1 MDAGAFIK
9 AVDHIAAEKSISR
22 ELVFEAMELALATAY
37 KKNFNALTNV
47 RVDLNRKTGEI
58 KVFSVLTVVEKIEE
72 EVEDEIEEPE
82 EQILDETKEEELKT
96 LDDESEDKEKEEAR
110 SIVKIALEDA
120 RKIVPN
126 IKVGETIEEEI
137 TPKDFGRVA
146 ASTAKQVVMQKI
158 REAER
163 VSIMDEFEGKQDE
176 LVVGLASRE
185 DALNYYIDLGRI
197 HGILPKKEIIPGETI
212 VMGSSL
218 KIYIVKVENTPK
230 GPKVLLSRTH
240 YGFVKRLLELEI
252 PELHDGDV
260 VLYSIARE
268 AGIRSKIAVYSEN
281 RKIDAIGSCIGEH
294 GERIDRILKELKG
307 EKIDLIQYDKDP
319 ATFIKNALSPAR
331 NIAVYITDE
340 KRKEAIVVADGEN
353 LSLAIGK
360 KGQNVRLATKLT
372 RYNLNIKTTEEMASD
387 GINIKT
393 EGNE

>member
-9 AVDHIAAEKSISR
+9 AVDHIAAEKNISR
-22 ELVFEAMELALATAY
+22 EIVFEAMELALATAY

-47 RVDLNRKTGEI
+47 RVDLNRQTGEI
-58 KVFSVLTVVEKIEE
+58 RVYSILTVVEKIEDEDEEKIE
-72 EVEDEIEEPE
+72 EVIEDGTEPAEE
-82 EQILDETKEEELKT
+82 TSGEEEK
-96 LDDESEDKEKEEAR
+96 EDTR
-110 SIVKIALEDA
+110 SVVKIALEDA
-120 RKIVPN
+120 RRKVPS

-146 ASTAKQVVMQKI
+146 AATAKQVIMQKI

-163 VSIMDEFEGKQDE
+163 VSIMDEFESKQDE

-185 DALNYYIDLGRI
+185 DPLNYYIDLGRI
-197 HGILPKKEIIPGETI
+197 HGILPKRETIPGETI
-212 VMGSSL
+212 VMSSSL
-218 KIYIVKVENTPK
+218 KVYITKVENTPK

-252 PELHDGDV
+252 PELHDGLV

-268 AGIRSKIAVYSEN
+268 AGNRSKIAVYSEN
-281 RKIDAIGSCIGEH
+281 RKIDAVGSCIGEH
-294 GERIDRILKELKG
+294 GERIARVLKELKG
-307 EKIDLIQYDKDP
+307 EKIDLIQYDKDS
-319 ATFIKNALSPAR
+319 ATFIKNSLSPAR
-331 NIAVYITDE
+331 NISVFITDE

-353 LSLAIGK
+353 LSLAIGR

-372 RYNLNIKTTEEMASD
+372 HYNLTIKSTEEMAGA

>member
-1 MDAGAFIK
+1 MDAAAFIK
-9 AVDHIAAEKSISR
+9 AVDHIATEKNISR
-22 ELVFEAMELALATAY
+22 EVVFEAMELALATAY

-47 RVDLNRKTGEI
+47 RVDVNRKTGEI
-58 KVFSVLTVVEKIEE
+58 RVFSILTVVDKIDDEE
-72 EVEDEIEEPE
+72 EYEEFEDEAFDENGELL
-82 EQILDETKEEELKT
+82 EQDEEEI
-96 LDDESEDKEKEEAR
+96 EDAK
-110 SIVKIALEDA
+110 SIVKISLEDA
-120 RKIVPN
+120 RRKVPS
-126 IKVGETIEEEI
+126 IQVGETIEEEV
-137 TPKDFGRVA
+137 TPHDFGRVA
-146 ASTAKQVVMQKI
+146 ASTAKQVIMQKI

-163 VSIMDEFEGKQDE
+163 ASIMDEFEGKQDE

-212 VMGSSL
+212 TMSNSL
-218 KIYIVKVENTPK
+218 KVYITKVENTPK

-252 PELHDGDV
+252 PELHDGVV

-268 AGIRSKIAVYSEN
+268 AGSRSKIAVYSEN
-281 RKIDAIGSCIGEH
+281 KKIDAVGSCIGEH
-294 GERIDRILKELKG
+294 GERIERILKELKG
-307 EKIDLIQYDKDP
+307 EKIDLIQYDKEP
-319 ATFIKNALSPAR
+319 AIFIKNALSPAR
-331 NIAVYITDE
+331 NVSVFITDE

-353 LSLAIGK
+353 LSLAIGR

-372 RYNLNIKTTEEMASD
+372 HYNLNIKTTEDMAKD

>member
-1 MDAGAFIK
+1 MDKGAFIK
-9 AVDHIAAEKSISR
+9 AVDHIAAEKNISKDI
-22 ELVFEAMELALATAY
+22 VFEAMELALATAY

-47 RVDLNRKTGEI
+47 RVDLDRKTGDI
-58 KVFSVLTVVEKIEE
+58 KVYSILTVVDKIEDDNQVE
-72 EVEDEIEEPE
+72 EPIMEDVAPADETISVEDENE
-82 EQILDETKEEELKT
+82 
-96 LDDESEDKEKEEAR
+96 KEKVPAK
-110 SIVKIALEDA
+110 SIVKISLEDA
-120 RKIVPN
+120 KKKVPN
-126 IKVGETIEEEI
+126 IEVGETIEEEV

-146 ASTAKQVVMQKI
+146 ASTAKQVIMQKI

-176 LVVGLASRE
+176 LVVGIASRE
-185 DALNYYIDLGRI
+185 DALNYYIDLGRT

-212 VMGSSL
+212 IMGNSL
-218 KIYIVKVENTPK
+218 KVYITKVENTPK

-252 PELHDGDV
+252 PELHDGHV

-268 AGIRSKIAVYSEN
+268 AGVRSKIAVYSEN

-294 GERIDRILKELKG
+294 GERIERILKELKG

-319 ATFIKNALSPAR
+319 AIFIKNALSPAR
-331 NIAVYITDE
+331 NIDVYITDE
-340 KRKEAIVVADGEN
+340 KRKEAIVVAEGDN
-353 LSLAIGK
+353 LSLAIGR

-372 RYNLNIKTTEEMASD
+372 HYNINIKTLEDMANE

-393 EGNE
+393 EGDE

>member
-1 MDAGAFIK
+1 MEAANFIK
-9 AVDHIAAEKSISR
+9 AVDHIANEKSISR
-22 ELVFEAMELALATAY
+22 EVVFEAMELALATAY

-47 RVDLNRKTGEI
+47 RVDINRHTGDI
-58 KVFSVLTVVEKIEE
+58 KVFSILTVVDKIEE
-72 EVEDEIEEPE
+72 DIEEYIEEEEIEEQP
-82 EQILDETKEEELKT
+82 DEELEEKK
-96 LDDESEDKEKEEAR
+96 EDTK
-110 SIVKIALEDA
+110 SVVKISLEDA
-120 RKIVPN
+120 RKKVPT
-126 IKVGETIEEEI
+126 IQVGETIEEEV

-146 ASTAKQVVMQKI
+146 AATAKQVIMQKI

-163 VSIMDEFEGKQDE
+163 ISVMDEFEGKQDE

-212 VMGSSL
+212 VMGSSI
-218 KIYIVKVENTPK
+218 KVYITKVENTPK

-252 PELHDGDV
+252 PELHEGLV
-260 VLYSIARE
+260 VLFGIARE
-268 AGIRSKIAVYSEN
+268 AGNRSKIAVYSEN
-281 RKIDAIGSCIGEH
+281 KKIDAVGSCIGEH
-294 GERIDRILKELKG
+294 GERIERILKELNG
-307 EKIDLIQYDKDP
+307 EKIDLVQYDKDP

-331 NIAVYITDE
+331 NVSVYITDE

-353 LSLAIGK
+353 LSLAIGR

-372 RYNLNIKTTEEMASD
+372 HYNINIKTTEEMASV
-387 GINIKT
+387 GINIRT